1 MHRHASGAKRHRLGS
16 WVSWLAQEANDP
28 SQSLVKEDDMRFVIV
43 AALTA
48 TAFIVSP
55 PTTVAHA
62 SPGACPF
69 KCAAQCKREKP
80 NHPAV
85 RQDASTKTA
94 IYNLRGGLGANQK
107 PHGSSDGR
115 YNAVFTAVVEKM
127 KTSLTLIAK
136 RDFGFVCR
144 NDGFEHVRPAP
155 SVAPGV

>member
-1 MHRHASGAKRHRLGS
+1 MRRRVLARLNAPRSAKGKSR
-16 WVSWLAQEANDP
+16 
-28 SQSLVKEDDMRFVIV
+28 
-43 AALTA
+43 
-48 TAFIVSP
+48 
-55 PTTVAHA
+55 TT
-62 SPGACPF
+62 
-69 KCAAQCKREKP
+69 
-80 NHPAV
+80 PAV

-144 NDGFEHVRPAP
+144 NDGFEHVGLRLPWLQVF
-155 SVAPGV
+155 SSLR